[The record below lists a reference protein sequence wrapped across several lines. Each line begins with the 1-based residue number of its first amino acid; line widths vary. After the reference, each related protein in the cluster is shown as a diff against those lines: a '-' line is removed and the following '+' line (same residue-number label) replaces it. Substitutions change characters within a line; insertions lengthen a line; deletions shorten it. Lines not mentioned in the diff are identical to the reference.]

1 MHCKLTW
8 KITILFCNFFKLYMF
23 NVKSSDEFM
32 FNQLRDESWFYSTSL
47 VQRHLKWVHT
57 GNMYLSGVGSI
68 SPSLSP
74 HKSFSVSLSQILML
88 LIQLDP
94 VCSLTHNLMS
104 TLKISP
110 LLPCQVPSDL
120 YLGWMSFDRAHIYTV
135 KGIVH
140 QLWKLIIMSSKTLF
154 YLSSIE
160 IK

>member
-1 MHCKLTW
+1 M
-8 KITILFCNFFKLYMF
+8 
-23 NVKSSDEFM
+23 
-32 FNQLRDESWFYSTSL
+32 SL
-47 VQRHLKWVHT
+47 
-57 GNMYLSGVGSI
+57 YLSGIGFGLI

-74 HKSFSVSLSQILML
+74 HKSFSVSLSQILTL
-88 LIQLDP
+88 LIQLYQ
-94 VCSLTHNLMS
+94 VCSLTHNPMS

-140 QLWKLIIMSSKTLF
+140 QIWKLIIMSSQTLF

-160 IK
+160 NKWRCNAECSRCSVKYCQDPKRHSVTLYFKGPMLYTFLEFYFRFCCP